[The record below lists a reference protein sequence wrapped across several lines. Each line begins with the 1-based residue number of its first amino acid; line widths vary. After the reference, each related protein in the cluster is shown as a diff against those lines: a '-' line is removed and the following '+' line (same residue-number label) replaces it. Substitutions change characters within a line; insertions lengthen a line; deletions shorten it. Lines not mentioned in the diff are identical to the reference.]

1 MNRLGTEPVGNRDA
15 LREEALAGQQIPK
28 GCSSGAG
35 EDAQFL
41 SGQGCAYDRVARR
54 DQVC

>member
-15 LREEALAGQQIPK
+15 LREEALAGEQIPK
-28 GCSSGAG
+28 GRSSGAG
-35 EDAQFL
+35 EDAQLL